1 MGDFI
6 FRKADEKDIDLLTET
21 RIEVL
26 RSANKLDESADMSA
40 VREETLKYYESCF
53 KNNEHTAYLVFDRE
67 EFVGCGG
74 VSYYKVMP
82 TFHNVS
88 GISAYIMNIYTRQQY
103 RRKGIAQKTLSLLVE
118 DAKSR
123 GVTRILLEATD
134 MGRLLYEKFG
144 FTAMKNEMELL

>member
-1 MGDFI
+1 MSDFI
-6 FRKADEKDIDLLTET
+6 FRKANENDINLLTET

-26 RSANKLDESADMSA
+26 RAANNLDESEDMSE
-40 VREETLKYYESCF
+40 VRKETLKYYENCF
-53 KNNEHTAYLVFDRE
+53 KNNEHTAYLVFE
-67 EFVGCGG
+67 GGKFVGCGG

-82 TFHNVS
+82 TFHNPS

-103 RRKGIAQKTLSLLVE
+103 RRRGIAQKTLSLLAE

-134 MGRLLYEKFG
+134 MGRPLYEKFG